1 MPLPPPPRPNH
12 HHTQYHSQPAAAAR
26 HIVPTD
32 PTAPTVTAPTAT
44 VTIKTVQL
52 RHRRATTPILCSYHI
67 RFTCVVQLPPH
78 SHHPNGPL
86 FVPLQQAPA
95 GDELLLLPPPPPPV
109 GSGLEGQRN
118 PLSLNKIPGS
128 AFIAE
133 VLQKVPSS
141 PLCSMHPEDW
151 GFCLTEPR

>member
-1 MPLPPPPRPNH
+1 MCTCVRCRPCVH
-12 HHTQYHSQPAAAAR
+12 DGACGIEQRRIAR
-26 HIVPTD
+26 FIIRFVIR
-32 PTAPTVTAPTAT
+32 VAT

-95 GDELLLLPPPPPPV
+95 GDELRLLPPPPPPV